1 MKKLHMKALVVPVA
15 AAALVLAGCSGGG
28 NGGGGDTGGGDAAT
42 GEPIKVAALASMLY
56 FPEAP
61 PAAQAV
67 FDEYNANGGF
77 NGRPIELDTFDDKAD
92 PAGASTAA
100 RDALNSGAV
109 ALVGSSSILDCSVNN
124 KTWVDNNIVSIQGVG
139 VDPFCFATPNIAPV
153 DPGPYFDT
161 FASLWNGSETLGFKK
176 ICAFT
181 VSDDAA
187 SRAATVQARD
197 AWSDETGKELAL
209 WDDSLV
215 RGQSSYAGNVAQ
227 INKDKCD
234 SILIG
239 ESGAAASQFL
249 SEATNQGIDLP
260 VLALPSTYSQEFVD
274 TLVYA
279 GDVHVPAEFSP
290 WSDPED
296 PSNDDWRALMEKNN
310 IGLTAFAQG
319 GYLAAK
325 AFIHILENEMDPDA
339 EITREAFTEA
349 AKGMTEGFDT
359 GGMTGEPW
367 IFGPGDSHQAN
378 ATTWPVVIEAN
389 SGEWTSLGP
398 WFIGTDN
405 GWVNTTVPS
414 S

>member
-28 NGGGGDTGGGDAAT
+28 SGTGGDGGGDAAT
-42 GEPIKVAALASMLY
+42 GEPIKVAALSSMLY

-77 NGRPIELDTFDDKAD
+77 NGRPIELDVFDDKAD
-92 PAGASTAA
+92 PATSATAA
-100 RDALNSGAV
+100 RDALAGGAV
-109 ALVGSSSILDCSVNN
+109 ALVGSSSMLDCSVNN
-124 KTWVDNNIVSIQGVG
+124 KTWVENNIVSIQGTG

-153 DPGPYFDT
+153 NTGPYFDM
-161 FASLWNGSETLGFKK
+161 FASLWNGSETLGFEK

-181 VSDDAA
+181 VPDDAA
-187 SRAATVQARD
+187 GRAAYEQARD
-197 AWSDETGKELAL
+197 AWAAETGQELAL

-215 RGQSSYAGNVAQ
+215 RGQASYAGNVAQ

-234 SILIG
+234 SIFIN
-239 ESGAAASQFL
+239 EVGAAASQFL

-260 VLALPSTYSQEFVD
+260 VLALTSTYSQEFVD
-274 TLVYA
+274 TLVYS

-290 WSDPED
+290 WSDPSD
-296 PSNDDWRALMEKNN
+296 SSNDDWRAMMEANG
-310 IGLTAFAQG
+310 IGLTSFAQG

-325 AFIHILENEMDPDA
+325 AFIHILETMDADA
-339 EITREAFTEA
+339 EVTRDSFTEA

-359 GGMTGEPW
+359 GGMTGDAW

-378 ATTWPVVIEAN
+378 AAAWPLVIEAN

-405 GWVNTTVPS
+405 GWVNTAVPND
-414 S
+414 